1 MSKKN
6 APRRADY
13 PYVKKVTT
21 RWMDNDVYGHVNN
34 AHYYSY
40 FDSVIN
46 EYLISER
53 ALDLHG
59 AVVGFMVSSQCD
71 YFGPLSYPGIVE
83 IGVRTERIG
92 NSSVTYAVAAFAE
105 SDDAARAAGSMTHV
119 FVDRRTSK
127 PVPLPASVRRALEAI
142 AKKPSGASR
151 RSE

>member
-34 AHYYSY
+34 AHYFSY

-46 EYLISER
+46 EYLISEGG
-53 ALDLHG
+53 LDIHG
-59 AVVGFMVSSQCD
+59 KVVGFMVSSQCD
-71 YFGPLSYPGIVE
+71 YFGPLSYPGVVE
-83 IGVRTERIG
+83 IGLRAERIG

-119 FVDRRTSK
+119 FVDRATSK
-127 PVPLPASVRRALEAI
+127 PVPLPVAVRRALEAI
-142 AKKPSGASR
+142 APKPSAVPRQSG
-151 RSE
+151 